1 MKIMDERRTY
11 GKNKSGS
18 FRKRTY
24 DQFDNG
30 KRKKHNSG
38 RDHGSTT
45 TKPIDTIYRILCPVK
60 KIGSVLGKGG
70 DIVNTLRD
78 ETHAKIRVA
87 DAIPGAEER
96 VIIIFSYLSQSEKN
110 DSDQD
115 LDDSDGNEL
124 EDMQPHCPA
133 QDALLKI
140 HDRIAADEILRG
152 GVVQSK
158 TEPDDVVTA
167 RILVPKNQVGC
178 LLGKGGT
185 IIQQLRSET
194 GANIRVLPSDHLPP
208 CAMDSDELVQV
219 SGVPSIVKKALYRIS
234 TLLHQ
239 HPHKENPP
247 LEDLIYASTQ
257 GSYHSEPSVPPPLPQ
272 GNRVWSQYHS
282 DAHVPPTIPR
292 FSRYLDEPSGY
303 PPSNYGRSNFGNDGE
318 TVEEF
323 SIRILCATVKIGGV
337 IGKGG
342 VNVRQL
348 EQQTGA
354 HIQVEDTAPEAEERV
369 ISISCKE
376 VPWDTI
382 SPTIEAVLQLQSRT
396 SASSENGV
404 ITTRLLVPSSKVG
417 CILGQGG
424 NIITEM
430 RRRTKADIRVYS
442 KDDKPKYTSAN
453 EELVQISGTR
463 DVARDALAEIAS
475 RLRARTFRGG
485 NAAVNPAPSAPFHGI
500 PPLESRS
507 DRGVPSYGNAALDY
521 APPSHFRGYTPES
534 FSAREIPTS
543 SMVGPGKSVGYSY
556 PKGYDLQG
564 YGQAHEAQYYS
575 TPSAAPGFSHL
586 SRYSNFNSSM
596 DVKIPNSA
604 VAPVIGADGSN
615 ISDIH
620 QVGGRLKLHDPPFG
634 APERVDMH
642 GSSDQLKV
650 GHGPLP
656 SYMTS
661 GGQSFPPSQ
670 VLRPY

>member
-1 MKIMDERRTY
+1 MDERRTY

-115 LDDSDGNEL
+115 LDDSDGNEP
-124 EDMQPHCPA
+124 EDMQAHCPA
-133 QDALLKI
+133 QNALLKI
-140 HDRIAADEILRG
+140 HDRIAADEIL
-152 GVVQSK
+152 
-158 TEPDDVVTA
+158 
-167 RILVPKNQVGC
+167 
-178 LLGKGGT
+178 
-185 IIQQLRSET
+185 
-194 GANIRVLPSDHLPP
+194 H
-208 CAMDSDELVQV
+208 
-219 SGVPSIVKKALYRIS
+219 
-234 TLLHQ
+234 
-239 HPHKENPP
+239 
-247 LEDLIYASTQ
+247 
-257 GSYHSEPSVPPPLPQ
+257 
-272 GNRVWSQYHS
+272 
-282 DAHVPPTIPR
+282 
-292 FSRYLDEPSGY
+292 
-303 PPSNYGRSNFGNDGE
+303 
-318 TVEEF
+318 
-323 SIRILCATVKIGGV
+323 
-337 IGKGG
+337 
-342 VNVRQL
+342 
-348 EQQTGA
+348 
-354 HIQVEDTAPEAEERV
+354 
-369 ISISCKE
+369 
-376 VPWDTI
+376 
-382 SPTIEAVLQLQSRT
+382 
-396 SASSENGV
+396 
-404 ITTRLLVPSSKVG
+404 
-417 CILGQGG
+417 
-424 NIITEM
+424 
-430 RRRTKADIRVYS
+430 
-442 KDDKPKYTSAN
+442 
-453 EELVQISGTR
+453 
-463 DVARDALAEIAS
+463 VARDALAEIAS

-521 APPSHFRGYTPES
+521 APPSHFRGYTPPES

-556 PKGYDLQG
+556 PK
-564 YGQAHEAQYYS
+564 
-575 TPSAAPGFSHL
+575 
-586 SRYSNFNSSM
+586 
-596 DVKIPNSA
+596 
-604 VAPVIGADGSN
+604 
-615 ISDIH
+615 
-620 QVGGRLKLHDPPFG
+620 VGGRLKLHDPLFG

-650 GHGPLP
+650 GHGPFP

-670 VLRPY
+670 YAFNVWVGELLTCTCYRRQCTLNLYVSDHLLTGI

>member
-1 MKIMDERRTY
+1 MDERRTY

-303 PPSNYGRSNFGNDGE
+303 PPSNFGRSNFGNDGE

-323 SIRILCATVKIGGV
+323 SVRILCATVKIGGV

-534 FSAREIPTS
+534 FSAREMPTS

-575 TPSAAPGFSHL
+575 TPSAAPG
-586 SRYSNFNSSM
+586 YSNFNSSM